1 MGVRLVPYLRNRLTQ
16 PERGDR
22 HNSLVELL
30 VIEEYVVVL
39 MVVFQDLKQGSVSL
53 GTGPWKSV
61 GAQNRGREPRRCREK
76 GPGNVQGG
84 NFGSRRLGSSEK
96 VVDGSGHG
104 PSLRNLGGVGK
115 RGNGD
120 ITGNYTQVRRRTMV
134 TVAVT
139 VQSWMALIVSPS
151 PRLPPLTPDPK
162 AG

>member
-30 VIEEYVVVL
+30 VIEEDVVVL

-76 GPGNVQGG
+76 GPGNVQRT
-84 NFGSRRLGSSEK
+84 NFGSSRLGSSEK

-104 PSLRNLGGVGK
+104 PSLS
-115 RGNGD
+115 
-120 ITGNYTQVRRRTMV
+120 
-134 TVAVT
+134 
-139 VQSWMALIVSPS
+139 QSWRS
-151 PRLPPLTPDPK
+151 
-162 AG
+162 GEEGEG